1 MLTAVR
7 RKESE
12 KRSAARSEA
21 NAAVVGVRDAL
32 ARLETDVHEQAEQR
46 AEHEEKRRNEL
57 ASAVDNLEE
66 MVVDRNR
73 EAEGWLTSYDAFCKE
88 TQELGDTESW
98 LRDVEENL
106 RAMSSEMTYV
116 ADEIESKKLEDAGQ
130 AV

>member
-88 TQELGDTESW
+88 TQELGQCHP
-98 LRDVEENL
+98 R
-106 RAMSSEMTYV
+106 
-116 ADEIESKKLEDAGQ
+116 
-130 AV
+130 